1 MRILKAPFVLD
12 FAGARLDARP
22 EFPEEVWAD
31 WEVEKREQFED
42 RWLQVQRIL
51 DAFEELGVYLLDASP
66 SNIMFRR

>member
-31 WEVEKREQFED
+31 WEMEKREQFED
-42 RWLQVQRIL
+42 RWLQVQRVL